1 MPDGPVMRRTIGDL
15 VEQAAR
21 RFAHAPALLAGSGR
35 VLSHRQ
41 FADLRASQV
50 AAVQA
55 AGVTP
60 GDRVAVAL
68 PKSADAAAVSL
79 VLASACCCVPLNPDA
94 PAPELAAALR
104 RTGCRW
110 LVAQPHSPAW
120 QCGQAL
126 GLTCIGVTADPT
138 GGFRFQHLPPANR
151 PVAKAT
157 PAPGDIALL
166 LQTSGSS
173 AEPKLVPLS
182 HHQLLC
188 AAANL
193 VRSLALGPQDRCLNM
208 LPLFHVGG
216 LVDLL
221 LAPLSVGGSVLV
233 TERIDAREF
242 FAALDGFRPTWYQG
256 VPTMLREVLSLAQLE
271 PRHLADHRLRFIRS
285 VSSAL
290 PERLQA
296 ELEATFD
303 CPVIAIYG
311 MTETAGVI
319 TSNPLPPG
327 RAKRGSVGLPAGPQ
341 LRIARAD
348 GSWAAAGESG
358 EICVRGDTVI
368 GAYEDAG
375 TSGGEAFFGD
385 WLRTG
390 DRGHLDADG
399 YLFLDGRLKDI
410 INRGG
415 EKIAPL
421 EIDRCL
427 LQHPQVVE
435 AAAFAAPHPTLGEEV
450 ALAVVP
456 APGAALDETAL
467 REFLAERL
475 AAHKL
480 PRHIHVLDALPLGR
494 TGKVQRRL
502 LTERLAT
509 TVDETPWQAPE
520 TPSAQRL
527 TELWQRVLG
536 VERVGMDDDFFN
548 LGGDS
553 LTAVGCTLELQ
564 TRYRLALPAG
574 ALYDH
579 PTPRA
584 LLAYLQSVPNSAE
597 LAMFLGTAP
606 TDSRLP
612 ADLQAELQ
620 RQMHGWRGERSHPHS
635 LLVGQRLDGTR
646 PPLFWVVNG
655 YAELAATVRHLDPQ
669 RPVYGMRSLYGLPG
683 DTAANRR
690 ALGVQLAEEIAGL
703 QPTGPLRLGGYCAG
717 GRVALE
723 IADALRARGREVA
736 LLCLLDTRVHRSYPG
751 DVLLLHTRRFSLGPR
766 GRRLD
771 QRRGYRRYFGGRVA
785 RLPLH
790 VRHADVL
797 RRRARRLGR
806 LLGRA
811 LRRFDA
817 GRLAWLP
824 PAPQAPAAPPQ
835 DACRAEITRTVQ
847 ADAPLHWRPGE
858 RITLP
863 VRLHNRS
870 DATWQPTAQ
879 SGLVL
884 AATLRRPPQPGSTE
898 PRGRRRLDGYCPL
911 PVALP
916 PGAAVDLQLHLR
928 ARLRPKH
935 YLLEV
940 DVLDDGVAWFGD
952 RGSTPLLIPVRV
964 GLGSRA
970 GHPMQG
976 RRHT

>member
-1 MPDGPVMRRTIGDL
+1 MTPNDPIAPRTIGDL
-15 VEQAAR
+15 ITDSAR
-21 RFAHAPALLAGSGR
+21 RFADAPALCAGPGR

-41 FADLRASQV
+41 LAAVQTAQV
-50 AAVQA
+50 AALRA
-55 AGVTP
+55 AGIDP
-60 GDRVAVAL
+60 GDRIGVVL
-68 PKSADAAAVSL
+68 PRSADAAAVSL
-79 VLASACCCVPLNPDA
+79 VLASAACCVPLNPDA
-94 PAPELAAALR
+94 TAPELTAALQ

-110 LVAQPHSPAW
+110 LVAQPHSAAW

-126 GLTCIGVTADPT
+126 GLACIDVTTEPA
-138 GGFRFQHLPPANR
+138 GGFRFEHLPPADR
-151 PVAKAT
+151 PVAAVAAT
-157 PAPGDIALL
+157 ARDTALL

-182 HHQLLC
+182 HRQLLC
-188 AAANL
+188 SAANL

-221 LAPLSVGGSVLV
+221 LAPLSVGGAVQV
-233 TERIDAREF
+233 TERISAREF
-242 FAALDGFRPTWYQG
+242 LAALDGFRPTWYQG
-256 VPTMLREVLSLAQLE
+256 VPTMLREVLSVAQLE
-271 PRHLADHRLRFIRS
+271 PRHLARHRLRFIRS

-290 PERLQA
+290 SERLQA
-296 ELEATFD
+296 ELEATFG

-327 RAKRGSVGLPAGPQ
+327 RAKPGSVGLPVGPQ

-368 GAYEDAG
+368 GAYADTG
-375 TSGGEAFFGD
+375 TPDEAAFFGD

-390 DRGHLDADG
+390 DCGYLDADG

-467 REFLAERL
+467 REFLAQRL

-502 LTERLAT
+502 LTERLA
-509 TVDETPWQAPE
+509 VARDDTPWQAPE

-527 TELWQRVLG
+527 AELWQRLLG
-536 VERVGMDDDFFN
+536 VERVGMDDDFFD

-553 LTAVGCTLELQ
+553 LTAVGCALDLQ
-564 TRYRLALPAG
+564 ARYGLSLPAG

-584 LLAYLQSVPNSAE
+584 LLAYLQSLPRSAE

-606 TDSRLP
+606 TDSQLP
-612 ADLQAELQ
+612 AELEAELQ
-620 RQMHGWRGERSHPHS
+620 RQMHGWRGERSRPHA

-683 DTAANRR
+683 DTAGNRR
-690 ALGVQLAEEIAGL
+690 ALGVRLAAEIADL
-703 QPTGPLRLGGYCAG
+703 QPSGPVRLGGYCAG

-723 IADALRARGREVA
+723 IADALRARGRDVA

-785 RLPLH
+785 RVRLR

-797 RRRARRLGR
+797 RRRARHLGR
-806 LLGRA
+806 QLGRA

-817 GRLAWLP
+817 GRLGWLP
-824 PAPQAPAAPPQ
+824 PAPNAPAVPPPE
-835 DACRAEITRTVQ
+835 ACRADITCTMQ
-847 ADAPLHWRPGE
+847 TDAPLHWRPGQ

-863 VRLHNRS
+863 VRLHNRGS
-870 DATWQPTAQ
+870 TSWQPTAQ

-884 AATLRRPPQPGSTE
+884 AASLRRPPQPGSTE

-911 PVALP
+911 PAVLP
-916 PGAAVDLQLHLR
+916 PGAAVDLQLRLR
-928 ARLRPKH
+928 ARLRPKN

-940 DVLDDGVAWFGD
+940 DLLDDGVAWFSD

-964 GLGSRA
+964 GLGSRPA
-970 GHPMQG
+970 H
-976 RRHT
+976 HL